1 MSEVIN
7 GLSKKEKDVIEIAQK
22 LADYLIEKEQVKSNE
37 YIGKVE
43 KVDRLEIASKLA
55 RNLREKGEELQDE
68 IVKDLQEDFKKIEPV
83 KENYYYMCKL
93 LKLIV
98 EVKELEPIREI
109 EVVKVD
115 EQKQINEYRSE
126 VAYFLG
132 TNNLLEDMDI
142 EDFNKE
148 VENITDKF
156 LESDKPYLQEFL
168 DEYFENMK
176 KDTVYKIE
184 SDRPGEPKVELVQV
198 LSKDKDK
205 VQVQSINDGYVFY
218 YNKEFFENNK
228 QLASKEDIENY
239 EFKINKENLKKDK
252 IEILYKEL
260 VGGYNDTSVFNLK
273 IKINNE
279 DIITV
284 TAEKHNFDMQEP
296 DHKWEISDKTHNLRP
311 EIYDEIIRKLED
323 EYISVSEEFLKD
335 KYKEYIEE
343 IDPETNMSY
352 EDFRE
357 SYIRDVVTFDNKRL
371 TLENDEEE
379 EEDEL

>member
-109 EVVKVD
+109 EIVKV
-115 EQKQINEYRSE
+115 NE
-126 VAYFLG
+126 
-132 TNNLLEDMDI
+132 
-142 EDFNKE
+142 
-148 VENITDKF
+148 
-156 LESDKPYLQEFL
+156 
-168 DEYFENMK
+168 
-176 KDTVYKIE
+176 
-184 SDRPGEPKVELVQV
+184 
-198 LSKDKDK
+198 
-205 VQVQSINDGYVFY
+205 
-218 YNKEFFENNK
+218 
-228 QLASKEDIENY
+228 
-239 EFKINKENLKKDK
+239 KDK
-252 IEILYKEL
+252 IEILDREF

-296 DHKWEISDKTHNLRP
+296 DHKWEITDKTHNLKP
-311 EIYDEIIRKLED
+311 EIYDEIVKKLEKD
-323 EYISVSEEFLKD
+323 FSPVTENLKD
-335 KYKEYIEE
+335 TVYKIESDRPGEPKVELVQVLSKDKDKVQVQSINEGYVFYYERNFFEKNSKIATKEDIENYEFRINNEDINKY
-343 IDPETNMSY
+343 D
-352 EDFRE
+352 
-357 SYIRDVVTFDNKRL
+357 
-371 TLENDEEE
+371 E
-379 EEDEL
+379 EEDEEI